1 MVCIVLI
8 MRKLMLYKLPK
19 RLFKFLWILTASR
32 LIIPIWIDAEVKSDS
47 YFYEGM
53 SDISYVSEIP
63 VFPQNPNYTSLEYAD
78 VFINLPVAIWIAGC
92 VLVTIFFVCAY
103 FANINKFK
111 KSTNIYCADI
121 SKTIQK
127 VVHRNIDLKICKEI
141 KVPISYGILFH
152 ELTHITHD

>member
-1 MVCIVLI
+1 MKTLFTMSIYGSIMVCIVLI

-103 FANINKFK
+103 FANITQVSFLIATVG
-111 KSTNIYCADI
+111 SFLWTELVWMTL
-121 SKTIQK
+121 SLTML
-127 VVHRNIDLKICKEI
+127 LKII
-141 KVPISYGILFH
+141 DFWGPP
-152 ELTHITHD
+152 